1 MKDEQRLQ
9 KMFELQQKVLE
20 TLSPEML
27 EYLEAELSY
36 HSEIASGY
44 SQKHQVAAEL
54 RLIAAME
61 KLLAVSK

>member
-9 KMFELQQKVLE
+9 KLFESQQKVLD

-27 EYLEAELSY
+27 EYLQAELGYS
-36 HSEIASGY
+36 SELANGY